1 MHTGKLRELD
11 SRRELAEFHLAN
23 IKLIFQLI
31 TLKRTLVLSWVL
43 SSLPSLPLISL
54 AACPIFRDPLLYR
67 CGTCTKY
74 MYSLFFFQ
82 STSANFS
89 LTKQGTARSLSYTR
103 STVCHAGWSVQSCAR
118 FKLRFRFSHPLS

>member
-43 SSLPSLPLISL
+43 SSFKSLPSISL
-54 AACPIFRDPLLYR
+54 VAYPFLGIHFYTDVEPEPNILCSPFNQLPR
-67 CGTCTKY
+67 
-74 MYSLFFFQ
+74 
-82 STSANFS
+82 FS
-89 LTKQGTARSLSYTR
+89 L
-103 STVCHAGWSVQSCAR
+103 
-118 FKLRFRFSHPLS
+118 